1 MIKDFTSFSAEEEKQ
16 FVVFEQRT
24 RAIKKMASSA
34 GLISAGVFGAFIVVI
49 VMLYGES
56 MPKISAEDL
65 QVPQTITPEKP
76 VSNDTVPTDTV
87 PTDKMP
93 TDTVPTDKMPTD
105 VAPTAG
111 TPTDSVPSTTP

>member
-76 VSNDTVPTDTV
+76 VRFPVGSPHYFPIPSSHTAPDTTDTNRYLN
-87 PTDKMP
+87 
-93 TDTVPTDKMPTD
+93 
-105 VAPTAG
+105 
-111 TPTDSVPSTTP
+111 

>member
-87 PTDKMP
+87 PTDT